1 MVGQMFEKE
10 TAAKLLVEA
19 KELEERASAEAA
31 LAVGADIAAQLAGI
45 QLEAIPQKTL
55 LRR

>member
-19 KELEERASAEAA
+19 KELEEQASAEAA

-45 QLEAIPQKTL
+45 QLEAIP
-55 LRR
+55 